1 MSDEKFEY
9 KTITSN
15 GQRMYLAKGP
25 KDANFKFHR
34 YDGPAIE
41 PIERRGGARK
51 AYYLYGME
59 YGFEEY
65 QELMRERKGVPFHKT
80 ALGKQTG
87 ART

>member
-41 PIERRGGARK
+41 PIERRGGA
-51 AYYLYGME
+51 
-59 YGFEEY
+59 
-65 QELMRERKGVPFHKT
+65 
-80 ALGKQTG
+80 
-87 ART
+87 

>member
-1 MSDEKFEY
+1 MSDEKFES
-9 KTITSN
+9 KVITSN
-15 GQRMYLAKGP
+15 GARMYLAKGP
-25 KDANFKFHR
+25 KDTNFKLHR

-41 PIERRGGARK
+41 PVERRGGVRK
-51 AYYLYGME
+51 AYYLYGIV

-65 QELMRERKGVPFHKT
+65 QELMRERNGVPFYKT